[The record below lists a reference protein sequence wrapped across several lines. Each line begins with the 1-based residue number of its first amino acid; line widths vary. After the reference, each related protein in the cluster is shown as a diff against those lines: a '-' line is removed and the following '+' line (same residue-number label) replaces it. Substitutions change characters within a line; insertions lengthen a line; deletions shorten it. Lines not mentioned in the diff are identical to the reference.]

1 MEPLKLDILAVAAHP
16 DDVELSC
23 SGIMIKEAKKGKKIG
38 IVDLTQGELGTRG
51 TAETRKKEAA
61 ASAKSL
67 KLHAREN
74 LGLPDGFFENKP
86 EHQMIVIKAI
96 RKYKPEIVLTN
107 APHDR
112 HPDHGRASK
121 LVYDS
126 CFLSG
131 LAKIE
136 TILDGEKQQPWRP
149 KQVFYFIQSH
159 YIDPE
164 FIVDISEVIEEKKE
178 AIRCFKTQFL
188 ASPDDPVQTFISSPE
203 FFDGLIQRNAMWGSM
218 IGVEYG
224 EGLLSSKKL
233 GLRNLDGLII

>member
-1 MEPLKLDILAVAAHP
+1 MEQLKLDILAIAAHP
-16 DDVELSC
+16 DDIELSC
-23 SGIMIKEAKKGKKIG
+23 SGAMMQEAQKGRKIG
-38 IVDLTQGELGTRG
+38 IVDLTNGELGTRG
-51 TAETRKKEAA
+51 TAKTRKAEAA
-61 ASAKSL
+61 AAAKVM
-67 KLHAREN
+67 KLDVRED

-86 EHQMIVIKAI
+86 EHQMKVIQAI
-96 RKYKPEIVLTN
+96 RKYRPEIVLTN

-131 LAKIE
+131 LVKIKTE
-136 TILDGEKQQPWRP
+136 WDGEDQQAWRP

-164 FIVDISEVIEEKKE
+164 FIIDISKVIEQKKE

-188 ASPDDPVQTFISSPE
+188 ASPDDPVQTFISTPK
-203 FFDGLIQRNAMWGSM
+203 FFEGVVQRNAMWGTM
-218 IGVEYG
+218 IGAEYG
-224 EGLLSSKKL
+224 EGFISSKKL
-233 GLRNLDGLII
+233 GLKDLDSLIW

>member
-1 MEPLKLDILAVAAHP
+1 MEQIKLDILAIAAHP
-16 DDVELSC
+16 DDIELGC
-23 SGIMIKEAKKGKKIG
+23 SGAMMLEAGKGKKIG
-38 IVDLTQGELGTRG
+38 IVDLTKGELGTRG
-51 TAETRKKEAA
+51 TAETRNEEAKAA
-61 ASAKSL
+61 AQVM
-67 KLHAREN
+67 KLDVRED

-86 EHQMIVIKAI
+86 EHQLKVIQAI
-96 RKYKPEIVLTN
+96 RKYRPEIVLTN

-131 LAKIE
+131 LVKIN
-136 TILDGEKQQPWRP
+136 TQFDGKEQKAWRP
-149 KQVFYFIQSH
+149 KQVFYFIQAH

-164 FIVDISEVIEEKKE
+164 FIIDISAVIEQKKE

-188 ASPDDPVQTFISSPE
+188 ASADDPVQTFISTPK
-203 FFDGLIQRNAMWGSM
+203 FFDGVIQRNAMWGSM

-224 EGLLSSKKL
+224 EGFISSKKL
-233 GLRNLDGLII
+233 GLRDFDSLIL

>member
-1 MEPLKLDILAVAAHP
+1 MEQLKLDILAIAAHP
-16 DDVELSC
+16 DDIELGC
-23 SGIMIKEAKKGKKIG
+23 SGVMIKEAKKGKKIG

-51 TAETRKKEAA
+51 TAETRKEEAEA
-61 ASAKSL
+61 VSMSM
-67 KLHAREN
+67 KLDIREN

-86 EHQMIVIKAI
+86 AHQLKVIQAI
-96 RKYKPEIVLTN
+96 RKYRPDIVLTN

-131 LAKIE
+131 LTKIE
-136 TILDGEKQQPWRP
+136 TTWNGEGQSAWRP

-164 FIVDISEVIEEKKE
+164 FIVDISGVIEEKKN
-178 AIRCFKTQFL
+178 AIRCFKSQFL
-188 ASPDDPVQTFISSPE
+188 ASPDDPVQTFISTPK
-203 FFDGLIQRNAMWGSM
+203 FFDGVIQRNAMWGSM

-224 EGLLSSKKL
+224 EGFISSKKL
-233 GLRNLDGLII
+233 GLRNLEGLII

>member
-1 MEPLKLDILAVAAHP
+1 MEQLKLDILAIAAHP
-16 DDVELSC
+16 DDIELGC
-23 SGIMIKEAKKGKKIG
+23 SGVMIKEAKKGKKIG

-51 TAETRKKEAA
+51 TAETRKEEAEAA
-61 ASAKSL
+61 SMSM
-67 KLHAREN
+67 KLDIREN

-86 EHQMIVIKAI
+86 AHQLKVIQAI
-96 RKYKPEIVLTN
+96 RKYRPDIVLTN

-131 LAKIE
+131 LTKIE
-136 TILDGEKQQPWRP
+136 TTWNGEDQGAWRP

-164 FIVDISEVIEEKKE
+164 FIVDISGVIEEKKN
-178 AIRCFKTQFL
+178 AIRCFKSQFL
-188 ASPDDPVQTFISSPE
+188 ASPDDPVQTFISTPK
-203 FFDGLIQRNAMWGSM
+203 FFDGVIQRNAMWGSM

-224 EGLLSSKKL
+224 EGFISSKKL
-233 GLRNLDGLII
+233 GLRSLEGLII